1 MSVLSL
7 LYVDIVYVSFAWPS
21 TSRHCGHVCPE
32 SCVCRYCL
40 CTVLCPVQVDTVDM
54 SVLSSVYV
62 DIVYVSVPCPTQADT
77 VDMSALSPV
86 YVNVVYT
93 CVLCPA

>member
-1 MSVLSL
+1 MDMSVLSP
-7 LYVDIVYVSFAWPS
+7 V
-21 TSRHCGHVCPE
+21 
-32 SCVCRYCL
+32 RYSL
-40 CTVLCPVQVDTVDM
+40 CAVLCPVQVDTVDM

-86 YVNVVYT
+86 YVNIVYAR
-93 CVLCPA
+93 VLCPA